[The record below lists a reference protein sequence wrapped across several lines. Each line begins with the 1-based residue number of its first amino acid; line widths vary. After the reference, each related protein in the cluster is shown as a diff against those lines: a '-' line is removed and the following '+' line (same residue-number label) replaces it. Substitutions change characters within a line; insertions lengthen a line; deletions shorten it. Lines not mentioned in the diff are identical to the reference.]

1 MWRLLAFPV
10 LQSCFMD
17 CCERLEA
24 KVLLCPA
31 RIAPLLRLRVMELD
45 VELLTGIQEIDHQHE
60 KLFQILDE
68 LRGIVAGGDTW
79 SAVYFALSELAQF
92 SHTHFV
98 VEEALMRLH
107 GYPDLE
113 SHIAEHRLF
122 SERLA
127 KLGEQAVRTDVRLPI
142 IEFIEQWLV
151 GHIGVSDKAYVPC
164 LRTMPVV

>member
-1 MWRLLAFPV
+1 MA
-10 LQSCFMD
+10 
-17 CCERLEA
+17 
-24 KVLLCPA
+24 CPA
-31 RIAPLLRLRVMELD
+31 RIAVLLRLHLMGLD
-45 VELLTGIQEIDHQHE
+45 IELLTGIQEIDHQHE
-60 KLFQILDE
+60 KLFQILEE
-68 LRGIVAGGDTW
+68 LQRIVAGGDTW

-113 SHIAEHRLF
+113 KHIAEHRTF

-127 KLGEQAVRTDVRLPI
+127 KLGEQALRMDVRLPI

-151 GHIGVSDKAYVPC
+151 GHIGISDKAYVPC